1 MLINKNTN
9 ILHSVSELVNVANF
23 GWVTNV
29 LKLAMKTLSNK
40 AHGLAHVQTMV
51 NSSLIK
57 PQRAFAMKL
66 DGKVEVFINPVF
78 KPSVIGGSSTE
89 EEECL
94 SVNGK
99 FMVTRFK
106 KGKLISQNQSP
117 VKLSGFDARVC
128 QHEIDHLDGILIS
141 DAGEKVTA

>member
-1 MLINKNTN
+1 MLINKNTK
-9 ILHSVSELVNVANF
+9 ILHSVSKVVNVANF
-23 GWVTNV
+23 DWVTNV

-40 AHGLAHVQTMV
+40 AVGLAHVQTMV
-51 NSSLIK
+51 NSSLIQ

-78 KPSVIGGSSTE
+78 KPSVMGGSSTA

-99 FMVTRFK
+99 FTVTRFNE
-106 KGKLISQNQSP
+106 GKLISQNQSP

-141 DAGEKVTA
+141 DSGEKVTV

>member
-51 NSSLIK
+51 NSSLIQ

-66 DGKVEVFINPVF
+66 DGKVEVFINPEF
-78 KPSVIGGSSTE
+78 KPRIMGGNSTE

-99 FMVTRFK
+99 FIVTRFK
-106 KGKLISQNQSP
+106 SGTLVSQNQEP
-117 VKLSGFDARVC
+117 VELSGFDARVC
-128 QHEIDHLDGILIS
+128 QHELDHLDGILIS
-141 DAGEKVTA
+141 DAGEKVTS

>member
-1 MLINKNTN
+1 MLIQKNTN
-9 ILHSVSELVNVANF
+9 ILHSVSQWVDVDSF
-23 GWVTNV
+23 MWVTNMLELSMRR
-29 LKLAMKTLSNK
+29 LKNK
-40 AHGLAHVQTMV
+40 AHGIAHVQVDRGSTP
-51 NSSLIK
+51 L
-57 PQRAFAMKL
+57 RAFAMKL

-78 KPSVIGGSSTE
+78 KPSIMGGNSTE

-99 FMVTRFK
+99 FNVSRFK

-141 DAGEKVTA
+141 DSGEKV